1 MLGSTA
7 LCTRSQRQGV
17 TVSVLA
23 ISLEAEEGTDLG
35 VEVDVTDR
43 EAQQK
48 FKEDFGRLP
57 TVEKVDIASVDA
69 QDKIE
74 AALAGCS
81 SSSPV
86 SGTGGP
92 LCPVST
98 DSIRLDGIPE
108 TP

>member
-7 LCTRSQRQGV
+7 LCTRSSARGV

-81 SSSPV
+81 SVISCL
-86 SGTGGP
+86 GNRWAP
-92 LCPVST
+92 LP
-98 DSIRLDGIPE
+98 RFHRQHPARRHPE